1 MKDSRRS
8 DRELAKTLG
17 ISQPTV
23 SRTIRKL
30 QKEGIIK
37 EYTVIPDFYKL
48 GFEILAI
55 TFLAV
60 EDETDIKIFQES
72 TSHNV
77 LMVERGLGLRYY
89 SHVIVSLHEDYSS
102 CLEFGRRL
110 RETWA
115 VTRLESFLVSL
126 KDVHG
131 LFSFSAP
138 AEQLVKRAR
147 NTLTDEL
154 ASNSTRE
161 RIMQEESNQ
170 IKLRTQK

>member
-8 DRELAKTLG
+8 DRELAKALG

-37 EYTVIPDFYKL
+37 EYTVIPDFHKL

-60 EDETDIKIFQES
+60 EDEPDSKEFQES

-77 LMVERGLGLRYY
+77 LMAERGLGMNARAY
-89 SHVIVSLHEDYSS
+89 SRVIISFHEDYSS
-102 CLEFGRRL
+102 YAEFERRL
-110 RETWA
+110 KQTWA
-115 VTRLESFLVSL
+115 VTDSARFLVNL
-126 KDVHG
+126 EDAHG
-131 LFSFSAP
+131 LFSFSA
-138 AEQLVKRAR
+138 
-147 NTLTDEL
+147 L
-154 ASNSTRE
+154 AQESIERE
-161 RIMQEESNQ
+161 NNASVRYA
-170 IKLRTQK
+170 KV